1 MLAQQ
6 WLKLGIFLIRGTVQS
21 AEDTMNDTAS
31 LSYKEFIM
39 H

>member
-6 WLKLGIFLIRGTVQS
+6 WLKLGIFLIVQS